1 VVILSLVRSNEAERI
16 GFLKKAQRLNVAIS
30 RAKQLL
36 VVVGD
41 IETMTGREGQD
52 LYRPLLEH
60 VEREG
65 RVAGI
70 GALHAM
76 DAAAGGRRRGDRRR
90 PRPAGG
96 PLGRP
101 RRRRRGYGPRPVT
114 PGAPMTAGNGT
125 EAPEAPA
132 AENGAAAPP
141 RKFRRR
147 RGRRRGTFAPANG
160 AQSASPDG
168 GAPIPSESAPAPQPE
183 AAAQTAERGS

>member
-1 VVILSLVRSNEAERI
+1 DVVVLGLVRSNEDERI

-96 PLGRP
+96 PPGRP

-114 PGAPMTAGNGT
+114 AAAPMAAGHGT
-125 EAPEAPA
+125 EAPGAPA
-132 AENGAAAPP
+132 AQNGGAAPP
-141 RKFRRR
+141 RDFPRRRRRR
-147 RGRRRGTFAPANG
+147 RGTG
-160 AQSASPDG
+160 
-168 GAPIPSESAPAPQPE
+168 
-183 AAAQTAERGS
+183 

>member
-1 VVILSLVRSNEAERI
+1 
-16 GFLKKAQRLNVAIS
+16 LNVAIS

-60 VEREG
+60 IEREG

-76 DAAAGGRRRGDRRR
+76 DAAVGGRQRGDRRR
-90 PRPAGG
+90 QRVGTPAAG
-96 PLGRP
+96 GRP
-101 RRRRRGYGPRPVT
+101 RRRRRGFGPRPVT
-114 PGAPMTAGNGT
+114 PGAPAASNGV
-125 EAPEAPA
+125 EAPAAPA
-132 AENGAAAPP
+132 AENGTVPP

-147 RGRRRGTFAPANG
+147 RGRRRGSFTPTNGTGQGETQNTAPSDG
-160 AQSASPDG
+160 SP
-168 GAPIPSESAPAPQPE
+168 AVSSPAPE
-183 AAAQTAERGS
+183 RETAAQAVERGN

>member
-1 VVILSLVRSNEAERI
+1 
-16 GFLKKAQRLNVAIS
+16 
-30 RAKQLL
+30 
-36 VVVGD
+36 
-41 IETMTGREGQD
+41 MTGREGQD

-76 DAAAGGRRRGDRRR
+76 DAAVGGRRRGDRRR

-96 PLGRP
+96 PAGRP

-114 PGAPMTAGNGT
+114 PGAPVVSNGT
-125 EAPEAPA
+125 ESAVAPV

-147 RGRRRGTFAPANG
+147 RSRRRGGFAATNG
-160 AQSASPDG
+160 TQGTSPDG
-168 GAPIPSESAPAPQPE
+168 GTPVAEPAATPQPE
-183 AAAQTAERGS
+183 AAAQVAERSG